1 MSKIALSRADYR
13 LAFVVLGVVAL
24 VPLGIRSEYW
34 LGVVITGLYFA
45 MLAQSWNFLAGI
57 TGLFSMAPAAFAMV
71 GAYTTGL
78 LYHHAG
84 LGPWVGVPAAALV
97 SAAVGF
103 GLGRITLRL
112 RGAYLALTTLAFSE
126 ILRLVIANSIEW
138 TRGDLGLSVVG
149 IFGGAKV
156 PILYLFLG
164 VLAAY
169 QALLMLLLR
178 SRVGLFLLAI
188 RDDEVG
194 AVARGVDVV
203 RYKTLAFTISSAGC
217 GLAGALFVHF
227 LQFGA
232 GELEE
237 VDEQRP
243 SEATAGAGDGEGE
256 RLVANDVHAASDRAH
271 LVVADGQQEQADAA
285 AQQQHEQ
292 HLVRREHAEE
302 EIEDRHLRAAEDPQH
317 AQSEVAPRPL
327 DGVGDDETQD
337 LRERQRGERQV
348 RAAQPERD
356 SPQSKSH
363 RRRDQRRGGHTDP
376 RAEPRVV
383 IQQPGRVGADHG
395 EGRWR
400 HREEP
405 GDASQQVPVLGEHRE
420 VESGDDDAQPVL
432 GPYAE
437 RHQRHH
443 AQDHE

>member
-1 MSKIALSRADYR
+1 MRKIALSPADYR

-24 VPLGIRSEYW
+24 VPLAVRSEYW

-45 MLAQSWNFLAGI
+45 MLAQNWNLLAGI

-78 LYHHAG
+78 LYHHAR
-84 LGPWVGVPAAALV
+84 LGPWIGVPAAALV

-164 VLAAY
+164 VLTAY
-169 QALLMLLLR
+169 QVLLMLLLR

-217 GLAGALFVHF
+217 GIAGALFVHF
-227 LQFGA
+227 LQLASPELGLILQTGLVISMVVIGGMGTVTGPLVGA
-232 GELEE
+232 LLME
-237 VDEQRP
+237 VAA
-243 SEATAGAGDGEGE
+243 EALREVGVRHLLVFSAMVILVGRFFREGLMGAVARLRRGP
-256 RLVANDVHAASDRAH
+256 RLVAQRTSSD
-271 LVVADGQQEQADAA
+271 
-285 AQQQHEQ
+285 
-292 HLVRREHAEE
+292 
-302 EIEDRHLRAAEDPQH
+302 
-317 AQSEVAPRPL
+317 
-327 DGVGDDETQD
+327 
-337 LRERQRGERQV
+337 
-348 RAAQPERD
+348 
-356 SPQSKSH
+356 
-363 RRRDQRRGGHTDP
+363 
-376 RAEPRVV
+376 
-383 IQQPGRVGADHG
+383 
-395 EGRWR
+395 
-400 HREEP
+400 
-405 GDASQQVPVLGEHRE
+405 
-420 VESGDDDAQPVL
+420 
-432 GPYAE
+432 AE
-437 RHQRHH
+437 RL
-443 AQDHE
+443 A

>member
-1 MSKIALSRADYR
+1 MRKIALSPTDYR

-24 VPLGIRSEYW
+24 VPLAVRSEYW

-45 MLAQSWNFLAGI
+45 MLAQNWNLLAGI

-78 LYHHAG
+78 LYHHAR
-84 LGPWVGVPAAALV
+84 LGPWIGVPAAALV

-164 VLAAY
+164 VLTAY
-169 QALLMLLLR
+169 QVLLMLLLR

-217 GLAGALFVHF
+217 GIAGALFVHF
-227 LQFGA
+227 LQLASPELGLILQTGLVISMVVIGGMGTVTGPLVGA
-232 GELEE
+232 LLME
-237 VDEQRP
+237 VAAEALREVGVRHLLVFSAMVILVGRFFREGLMGAVARLRRGARLVPRQAP
-243 SEATAGAGDGEGE
+243 SDE
-256 RLVANDVHAASDRAH
+256 RLA
-271 LVVADGQQEQADAA
+271 
-285 AQQQHEQ
+285 
-292 HLVRREHAEE
+292 
-302 EIEDRHLRAAEDPQH
+302 
-317 AQSEVAPRPL
+317 
-327 DGVGDDETQD
+327 
-337 LRERQRGERQV
+337 
-348 RAAQPERD
+348 
-356 SPQSKSH
+356 
-363 RRRDQRRGGHTDP
+363 
-376 RAEPRVV
+376 
-383 IQQPGRVGADHG
+383 
-395 EGRWR
+395 
-400 HREEP
+400 
-405 GDASQQVPVLGEHRE
+405 
-420 VESGDDDAQPVL
+420 
-432 GPYAE
+432 
-437 RHQRHH
+437 
-443 AQDHE
+443 